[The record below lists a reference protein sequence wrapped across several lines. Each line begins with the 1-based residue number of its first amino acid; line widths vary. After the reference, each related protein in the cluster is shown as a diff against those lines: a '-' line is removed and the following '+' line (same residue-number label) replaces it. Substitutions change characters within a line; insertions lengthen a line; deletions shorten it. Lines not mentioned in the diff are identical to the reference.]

1 MSKLITWIKNFILCK
16 KYPFLRVKNV
26 WTKKKYGYSS
36 TELDMLPYGW
46 KKRFGL
52 DICKELNT
60 LFKKSKCKNF
70 SRKYF
75 ISQIK
80 EKYGTLR
87 WYDNGVPEDIYEEYM
102 KIIDKY
108 EHLSAITCISCGKDA
123 KIQNVSGWYEP
134 LCNECLEKINKRK
147 DDMK

>member
-16 KYPFLRVKNV
+16 KYPFLRVRNV

-36 TELDMLPYGW
+36 TELDMLPKGW

-52 DICKELNT
+52 NICKELNE
-60 LFKKSKCKNF
+60 LFKKSKIKNF
-70 SRKYF
+70 DKKYF

-87 WYDNGVPEDIYEEYM
+87 WYDNGVPEDIYKEYSCV
-102 KIIDKY
+102 INKY
-108 EHLSAITCISCGKDA
+108 EKLSGKVCINCGKDA
-123 KIQNVSGWYEP
+123 IMRNLNSWYEP
-134 LCNECLEKINKRK
+134 LCNECLEKLTKERK
-147 DDMK
+147 M